1 MKRSLFALIGAA
13 FLFSAAG
20 ALAASDAKQEKPAKA
35 KPAAVKSAKPAKA
48 TAAAPVAVAE
58 PQEIVLRHEVSG
70 VPLDTL
76 ATLALR
82 FNDEEAKLKTGSGR
96 IVLQDAQGV
105 ADKTQLPHLALF
117 NQDDALKMFG
127 TRPRFRP
134 LHQVMDADKQRFDAK
149 TFYPQMVDA
158 VDDLAGKMQALPM
171 AMSLPVLFYN
181 KAAFV
186 KAKLD
191 PDKPPKTW
199 WALQET
205 AGALRDA
212 GYKCPLTTSRF
223 AWVHIENVASQHGE
237 PLVVKNGKQ
246 EQLGLNNLVNVK
258 HIALLTSW
266 YKSFYFLYFGPGNEG
281 DDKFASGECAM
292 LTGESALYARLAKMK
307 PEFPLGIAALPYY
320 DDVYGARPAHEL
332 PDGAALWVLAA
343 DKKPEQQ
350 VIARFISFLLQPEVQ
365 KEWVS
370 ATGYLPMTP
379 AAVQAL
385 REAGGNPVLLER
397 AERRLSMVKRDSAR
411 TRNESGFS
419 RSRIRAI
426 LDEEIEFV
434 WGNKKPAKE
443 ALDTAVLR
451 AGPVLA
457 QQPAATTKR

>member
-20 ALAASDAKQEKPAKA
+20 ALAASDTKQEKPAKP

-58 PQEIVLRHEVSG
+58 PQEIVLRHGVSG

-82 FNDEEAKLKTGSGR
+82 FNDEEVKLKTGSGR

-171 AMSLPVLFYN
+171 AMSLPALFYN
-181 KAAFV
+181 RAAFV

-199 WALQET
+199 WELQET
-205 AGALRDA
+205 AGKLRDA

-266 YKSFYFLYFGPGNEG
+266 HKSFYFLYFGPGNEG

-365 KEWVS
+365 KEWVR

-385 REAGGNPVLLER
+385 RESGGNPVLLER
-397 AERRLSMVKRDSAR
+397 AERRLSMVKRDAAR

-443 ALDTAVLR
+443 ALDTAVMR

-457 QQPAATTKR
+457 QQPSATTKR

>member
-20 ALAASDAKQEKPAKA
+20 ALAATEVKKDKPAKP
-35 KPAAVKSAKPAKA
+35 KPAASQPAKA
-48 TAAAPVAVAE
+48 AATATGATAAVATQ
-58 PQEIVLRHEVSG
+58 QEIVLRHGVSG
-70 VPLDTL
+70 ASLDAL
-76 ATLALR
+76 ATLTLR
-82 FNDEEAKLKTGSGR
+82 FNDAEAKLKTGSGR
-96 IVLQDAQGV
+96 IVLQDTQGV

-117 NQDDALKMFG
+117 DQDDALKMFG

-134 LHQVMDADKQRFDAK
+134 LHQIMDADKQRFDAK
-149 TFYPQMVDA
+149 SFYPQMVDA
-158 VDDLAGKMQALPM
+158 VDDLTGKMQALPM

-181 KAAFV
+181 RAAFV

-191 PDKPPKTW
+191 PDMPPKTW

-223 AWVHIENVASQHGE
+223 TWVHVENVASQHGE

-258 HIALLTSW
+258 HLALLSSW

-320 DDVYGARPAHEL
+320 DDVYGARPANEL

-365 KEWVS
+365 KEWVR

-385 REAGGNPVLLER
+385 RESGGNPVLLER
-397 AERRLSMVKRDSAR
+397 AERRLSMVKRDAAR
-411 TRNESGFS
+411 TRNESGFG

-457 QQPAATTKR
+457 QQPSATTKR